1 MRIAILFSAA
11 AISGALGSI
20 LVCTHRFYKKYNA
33 YYYSRHMVLQKWNVF
48 VV

>member
-1 MRIAILFSAA
+1 MRIAILFSATTV
-11 AISGALGSI
+11 SGVLGSI

-33 YYYSRHMVLQKWNVF
+33 YYYSRHTVLHKWMAF